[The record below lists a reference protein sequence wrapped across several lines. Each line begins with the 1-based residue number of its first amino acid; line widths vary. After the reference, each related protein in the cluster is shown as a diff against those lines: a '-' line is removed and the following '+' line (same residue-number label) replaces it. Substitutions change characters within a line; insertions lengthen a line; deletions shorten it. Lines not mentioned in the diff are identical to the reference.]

1 MLLTFEY
8 DDGALEVNLDE
19 EGRRTLLLVLERLT
33 PGDHQHLATPE
44 WGGSEL
50 TGGFANPDLSPIHLS
65 PHWAA
70 SATT

>member
-19 EGRRTLLLVLERLT
+19 QGRRALLAVLERLT

-44 WGGSEL
+44 WGGTEL
-50 TGGFANPDLSPIHLS
+50 TEAFADSDLSPIHQVTIQM
-65 PHWAA
+65 A
-70 SATT
+70 